1 MPRPLSS
8 IKQETHASVSHDA
21 GGDLASDEELGTPDT
36 IMPSNT
42 PASGVDSM
50 RNVVKQTVP
59 NPLAGPARKEF
70 KKIAAKLS
78 TGGEGIFNTIDTDV
92 MTIMDALSNIAE
104 ATYDSYSKLA
114 AKSVAA
120 ESEAAAAASAASTH
134 VTGMPSVLAAEI
146 AKGAEALDQVET
158 LKGHLNLMMGALDE
172 YKNLYQALHDEFSGM
187 VEDCSNSVKSRIL
200 LSTASVEKRRLILE
214 RCTPAYVNSNVEV
227 KGGNPPE
234 RFVEL
239 AKKCTEMGT
248 ALRDY
253 KAMQDFMIKNLAK
266 QKRTNKNEA
275 MTKAAAMLAGEEMVG
290 GGVGGSGG
298 AGVGSRRGRSSSAS
312 SKTEASN
319 KKKKSGI

>member
-1 MPRPLSS
+1 MPVSM
-8 IKQETHASVSHDA
+8 SV
-21 GGDLASDEELGTPDT
+21 
-36 IMPSNT
+36 
-42 PASGVDSM
+42 SGVDSM
-50 RNVVKQTVP
+50 RSVVPKTVA
-59 NPLAGPARKEF
+59 NPLAGPARREF

-120 ESEAAAAASAASTH
+120 ESEAAASAGGHAAAGH
-134 VTGMPSVLAAEI
+134 VTGMPSALAAEI

-158 LKGHLNLMMGALDE
+158 LKGHLNLTMGALDD
-172 YKNLYQALHDEFSGM
+172 YKNLYQALHDEFSAM
-187 VEDCSNSVKSRIL
+187 LEDCSNSVKSRIL
-200 LSTASVEKRRLILE
+200 LSAASVEKRRVILE
-214 RCTPAYVNSNVEV
+214 TCQPAYVNSNVEV

-239 AKKCTEMGT
+239 AKNCTEMGT

-253 KAMQDFMIKNLAK
+253 KAMQDFFVEHTAK
-266 QKRTNKNEA
+266 KKKRGMEEA
-275 MTKAAAMLAGEEMVG
+275 MSKAAAMLAGEGMVG
-290 GGVGGSGG
+290 GCAVDSS
-298 AGVGSRRGRSSSAS
+298 GVGSRRGRSSSAS